1 MCLMTAHQVV
11 ERGYSEV
18 MVLEDDI
25 RFEPFFRQKVSHMMA
40 EMRQLQLDWDLV
52 WVAYT
57 NWCLLKPLIS
67 GMWRCVVWYP
77 AN

>member
-40 EMRQLQLDWDLV
+40 EMHQLQLDWDLV
-52 WVAYT
+52 
-57 NWCLLKPLIS
+57 
-67 GMWRCVVWYP
+67 
-77 AN
+77 

>member
-1 MCLMTAHQVV
+1 MTAHQVA
-11 ERGYSEV
+11 ERGYGEV

-52 WVAYT
+52 
-57 NWCLLKPLIS
+57 
-67 GMWRCVVWYP
+67 
-77 AN
+77 

>member
-40 EMRQLQLDWDLV
+40 EMHQLQLDWDLV

-57 NWCLLKPLIS
+57 N
-67 GMWRCVVWYP
+67 
-77 AN
+77 